1 MTVTCDPLLYAQALQ
16 TEGFFSEEE
25 GQFLIRAVSEVPD
38 DAVMIEIGSYFG
50 RSTLFALS
58 AVGPQQRWLIVD
70 SFRCA
75 AAYSGHS
82 YWTLLERIPHPRAA
96 ILPMTL
102 PQASSHLP
110 HGAFDLVFIDGDHS
124 FHGVAS
130 DVAVAVSL
138 ARQGAI
144 LLCHDYSELFPGV
157 PLVLDLLQN
166 AKVLRSVEMV
176 GTLAKYEV
184 LSRPSWLLDP
194 AVYRGGQ
201 LPIGVQG

>member
-1 MTVTCDPLLYAQALQ
+1 MTQACDPLLYEQALQ

-25 GQFLIRAVSEVPD
+25 GRFLIRAVSEAPD
-38 DAVMIEIGSYFG
+38 DAVMLEIGSYFG

-58 AVGPQQRWLIVD
+58 AVGPRQRWLIVD

-82 YWTLLERIPHPRAA
+82 YWSLLERIVHPRAA
-96 ILPMTL
+96 LLPMTL
-102 PQASSHLP
+102 LQASSHIP
-110 HGAFDLVFIDGDHS
+110 HGALDLVFIDGDHS
-124 FHGVAS
+124 FYGVTS
-130 DVAVAVSL
+130 DVTIAVSL
-138 ARQGAI
+138 ARQGAT

-157 PLVLDLLQN
+157 FLVLDLLMN
-166 AKVLRSVEMV
+166 AAVLRRIDTV
-176 GTLAKYEV
+176 GTLARYEV

-201 LPIGVQG
+201 MPIGLQR